1 MSQAVNG
8 GPTRRAT
15 DQSTTELVLHASEQI
30 VRLVREELELARAEL
45 TAKGR
50 RAGKGAGML
59 GGAALL
65 GFYGLG
71 VLVIAAVLGLAVVVP
86 GWLSAL
92 IIGVVLLLLAGLV
105 AQIGRRQLR
114 QPPVPWAAARS
125 MREDLDTVT
134 EAVRHRGE
142 ADATTGGARAGSM
155 AGAGAAGG
163 SGAGGG
169 FRSSGP
175 GRDGGIA

>member
-1 MSQAVNG
+1 MSQAVNGG

-50 RAGKGAGML
+50 RAGMGAGLL
-59 GGAALL
+59 GVAALF
-65 GFYGLG
+65 GFFGIG
-71 VLVIAAVLGLAVVVP
+71 VLVIAAVLGLAVVLP

-92 IIGVVLLLLAGLV
+92 IIGAALLLLAGFV
-105 AQIGRRQLR
+105 ALIGREQVR

-134 EAVRHRGE
+134 EAVRHRSE
-142 ADATTGGARAGSM
+142 AGATGGARAGGM
-155 AGAGAAGG
+155 AGAGAAGR

-169 FRSSGP
+169 GFRSGP
-175 GRDGGIA
+175 ERDGGMP